1 MGLSRV
7 AINPLL
13 MTIPFKFEL
22 YVELL
27 AFSSFTW
34 GEIWGPVTA
43 AHQPF
48 VTDDYS
54 NFNK

>member
-1 MGLSRV
+1 VGLPRV

-34 GEIWGPVTA
+34 GEIWGPVAA